1 MKITDLFEKRRNA
14 THPSQPTRS
23 VVETFLKYKD
33 RPDVFISFT
42 DLPKIG
48 MNPMTNYNTP
58 AGIYCY
64 PVSEFAKK
72 IKPEMTYNQ
81 FVDAFPF
88 ASNRPF
94 LFFIRAT
101 KPITFIQDYTE
112 DDLNRDRQKFMQIT
126 GQDEAKTNY
135 HERQSRYKSPFGR
148 LWGIMFSYI
157 GRMEKSTIRWNSL
170 LRKMGFHSIVDY
182 GDGIIHPNEKTQ
194 AFFLSSSD
202 YEVVEMFKV
211 NKAAFSS
218 LYFSKMRTI
227 SDYDKKKVKQIRQL
241 LQDPNKADE
250 VRRQFLYAG
259 FQVQLELL
267 SDIMK
272 FARSTKDFDIIASL
286 DTSVLKSL
294 PSDFIDFIASEIHNM
309 DITDKTRLFKFLP
322 IDTRVKMLL
331 NDVVDISLMRY
342 MQPHDLKHVS
352 HQIKEQLFTK
362 IFNYIDRLMGFGNI
376 DHNIVKIIP
385 HLRDDFPPELSNVKF
400 RKYWTLLLVEG
411 YLDKIETIPED
422 IILHIF
428 DTVLI
433 GGYESYEEIFKKL
446 PSDLKVQVFKNQLEF
461 MITKSFHK
469 VYEPEQIVDSLPWK
483 SLGTAFE
490 ECISIFEDTIYGL
503 VDIGQ
508 LNSTKPF
515 DEHLDIIR
523 ELYGKT

>member
-1 MKITDLFEKRRNA
+1 
-14 THPSQPTRS
+14 
-23 VVETFLKYKD
+23 
-33 RPDVFISFT
+33 
-42 DLPKIG
+42 

-126 GQDEAKTNY
+126 GQDEAKTKY
-135 HERQSRYKSPFGR
+135 HERESLYNSPFGR
-148 LWGIMFSYI
+148 LWGIMFYYI

-170 LRKMGFHSIVDY
+170 LRKMGFHCIVDY
-182 GDGIIHPNEKTQ
+182 GEGIIHSNEKTQ

-241 LQDPNKADE
+241 LQDPNKTDE
-250 VRRQFLYAG
+250 VRRLILYAG
-259 FQVQLELL
+259 VQVQLELL

-272 FARSTKDFDIIASL
+272 FIRSTKDFDIITSL
-286 DTSVLKSL
+286 DTRVLKRI
-294 PSDFIDFIASEIHNM
+294 PSEFIDFIESEYDEM
-309 DITDKTRLFKFLP
+309 YITGKTRLFKVFS
-322 IDTRVKMLL
+322 IDTQVKMLM
-331 NDVVDISLMRY
+331 NDVVDISLITHI
-342 MQPHDLKHVS
+342 QPHNLKHVS
-352 HQIKEQLFTK
+352 QQIKEKLFTK
-362 IFNYIDRLMGFGNI
+362 IFNYIEKLMGLGNI
-376 DHNIVKIIP
+376 DYSLAKIIP
-385 HLRDDFPPELSNVKF
+385 NLRDDFPPEFSNVKF
-400 RKYWTLLLVEG
+400 KKYWSTLVDG

-422 IILHIF
+422 IILKIF
-428 DTVLI
+428 DAIFI
-433 GGYESYEEIFKKL
+433 GGDESYEKIFKKL

-461 MITKSFHK
+461 MIKESFHK
-469 VYEPEQIVDSLPWK
+469 IYEPLDFMHALPWTS
-483 SLGTAFE
+483 SLGTALE
-490 ECISIFEDTIYGL
+490 ECIGIVQDAIYGL

-515 DEHLDIIR
+515 DELLDR
-523 ELYGKT
+523 VRYLYGKT